1 MGIHLSDFY
10 DHRSFLRSVHEGEAR
25 MTKDLAELS
34 SMERQVSDIK
44 AGDIV
49 ESTGKGS
56 RIPGIKAKVLSVEYN
71 GKFLRFLV
79 DWDSKSRRHCQ
90 TFERLQ
96 DIKPL
101 G

>member
-1 MGIHLSDFY
+1 M
-10 DHRSFLRSVHEGEAR
+10 
-25 MTKDLAELS
+25 
-34 SMERQVSDIK
+34 
-44 AGDIV
+44 
-49 ESTGKGS
+49 KGS

-71 GKFLRFLV
+71 GKFLNFLV
-79 DWDSKSRRHCQ
+79 DWDYDSKSRRHCQ